1 MSLNKVMIIGNI
13 GKDPEKRALPS
24 GMAVTQFSVAV
35 NGRKKGANGEW
46 EDETEWFRVVC
57 FDRLADRA
65 ADWLRKGK
73 KVFVE
78 GRLKTRKYTD
88 KDGVERTSVEVV
100 ASNFASIDRRD
111 GDEGGASAAPAQAA
125 STPADVDAVPGAED
139 DPF

>member
-88 KDGVERTSVEVV
+88 
-100 ASNFASIDRRD
+100 
-111 GDEGGASAAPAQAA
+111 
-125 STPADVDAVPGAED
+125 
-139 DPF
+139 

>member
-1 MSLNKVMIIGNI
+1 
-13 GKDPEKRALPS
+13 
-24 GMAVTQFSVAV
+24 MAVTQFSVAV

-73 KVFVE
+73 KIFVE

-100 ASNFASIDRRD
+100 ASNFVSIDRRE

>member
-88 KDGVERTSVEVV
+88 KDGVERTSVEVI
-100 ASNFASIDRRD
+100 ASNFTSLDRRE
-111 GDEGGASAAPAQAA
+111 GDEGGASNSAAAAPAA
-125 STPADVDAVPGAED
+125 PADIDAVPGAED
-139 DPF
+139 EPF